1 MKLIR
6 VNNKELNENCTLNEA
21 GLSRMLNHVKD
32 KNSFAVIGSQ
42 DKDTKEDRFLELL
55 SEINKLRRANKQPV
69 GFNRLEGTYTY
80 DNGETGFEDSLIIYN
95 ISKEDAIKI
104 GKKLNQE
111 SIIWKEPNFFGFVYM
126 DGRPDENDFKGGLSF
141 DREAALAYG
150 SKLRG
155 KHNNAKPFVFEA
167 NLIETTNRGS
177 NFSRQGRATIE
188 KSQLFKVKVK

>member
-1 MKLIR
+1 MKLEKID
-6 VNNKELNENCTLNEA
+6 ESCILNEV

-32 KNSFAVIGSQ
+32 KNTFAVIGSQ
-42 DKDTKEDRFLELL
+42 DKDTKEDRFIELL
-55 SEINKLRRANKQPV
+55 SEINKLRKSTKQPL

-111 SIIWKEPNFFGFVYM
+111 CIIWKDPNFFGFVYM
-126 DGRPDENDFKGGLSF
+126 DGRPDENDFKGNLSF
-141 DREAALAYG
+141 DKEAAKAYG
-150 SKLRG
+150 SKLKG
-155 KHNNAKPFVFEA
+155 KRNNAKPFVFEA
-167 NLIETTNRGS
+167 TLVETTNRGS

-188 KSQLFKVKVK
+188 KNQLFKVKVK